1 MLATIILRKIKIKKI
16 YLSFFDGNTDT
27 ENGRL
32 VMKET
37 QNCLDKILNEGIK
50 IFNVT
55 QNYTKAPFKNI
66 WLND

>member
-1 MLATIILRKIKIKKI
+1 MILKKIKVNKI
-16 YLSFFDGNTDT
+16 YLSFFDGNIDT

-37 QNCLDKILNEGIK
+37 QNCLDDILKQGIK
-50 IFNVT
+50 VFNVT